1 MVSDP
6 RISVAQAAQIP
17 GKTPAQVYGL
27 VTLGRLRRRGEPNK
41 FRGLLL
47 SDVLQWRDGGDLMK
61 VTDAAKLLGGTAN
74 DVRRLIAEG
83 KLTLVPGSQ
92 RLVYETDVRE
102 LSRTWTGD
110 PGPSRDRPLGRT
122 GTSTRRRRR
131 RSSASASPGRASSRP
146 PSACPRSG
154 TAWGATGA
162 RTVAAGPSGLAGGWG
177 ERPPLVS

>member
-1 MVSDP
+1 
-6 RISVAQAAQIP
+6 
-17 GKTPAQVYGL
+17 
-27 VTLGRLRRRGEPNK
+27 
-41 FRGLLL
+41 
-47 SDVLQWRDGGDLMK
+47 MK

-122 GTSTRRRRR
+122 GTSIPRRRRR
-131 RSSASASPGRASSRP
+131 FSQVLDRCGALPPSSGVTRRLTLLAGRPWRQSTTADAASSLPMVSRYW
-146 PSACPRSG
+146 PSDLPH
-154 TAWGATGA
+154 
-162 RTVAAGPSGLAGGWG
+162 GPFRLLRRNQLAGLPNQR
-177 ERPPLVS
+177 ERWSSRSC